1 VPRKRDGLAVRGEI
15 CGFVR
20 SVHAIARDELKKP
33 FDLAVVSCKGCD
45 LKSAISEIK
54 PAVGH
59 PTGVLP

>member
-1 VPRKRDGLAVRGEI
+1 MRGEI